1 VHVHHQHARAA
12 LNGFDGGWATGP
24 LIEAA
29 LVRLLIGRL
38 TADSPA
44 DAEADP

>member
-1 VHVHHQHARAA
+1 MHVHHQHARAG
-12 LNGFDGGWATGP
+12 LNGFDGGWATGLP
-24 LIEAA
+24 IEAA

-38 TADSPA
+38 TADDPA